1 MTISLEK
8 IDEVIN
14 RTGATY
20 QEARV
25 ALEACDGDVVEAIIF
40 IENKKKE
47 SKKERFSF
55 GNGGE
60 VINVLKDFIKKGNV
74 TRITLEK
81 NNKIIVDIPIIA
93 GAIGALIFTPATVA
107 SILAALIAGCDLKI
121 IKEDGEIIDVKE
133 FTEGKVE
140 KVKEK
145 FAKEDLQEET
155 FEEENFYKEESFD
168 EEVFEEEF
176 LDKMDEEDTEK

>member
-20 QEARV
+20 QEARI
-25 ALEACDGDVVEAIIF
+25 ALESCDGDVVEAIIF
-40 IENKKKE
+40 IENMKKNE
-47 SKKERFSF
+47 SKGKFSF

-60 VINVLKDFIKKGNV
+60 IINVLKDFIKKGNV

-107 SILAALIAGCDLKI
+107 SILAALISGCDLKI
-121 IKEDGEIIDVKE
+121 IKEDGEIIDVKQY
-133 FTEGKVE
+133 TEGKVG
-140 KVKEK
+140 KVREK
-145 FAKEDLQEET
+145 FAKDDIEEDDVN
-155 FEEENFYKEESFD
+155 FEEEA
-168 EEVFEEEF
+168 FEEEF
-176 LDKMDEEDTEK
+176 LDKMEDEDIEK

>member
-25 ALEACDGDVVEAIIF
+25 ALESCDGDVVEAIIF
-40 IENKKKE
+40 IENMKKNE
-47 SKKERFSF
+47 SKGKFSF

-60 VINVLKDFIKKGNV
+60 IINVLKDFIKKGNV

-107 SILAALIAGCDLKI
+107 SILAALISGCDLKI

-133 FTEGKVE
+133 YTEGKVG
-140 KVKEK
+140 KVREK
-145 FAKEDLQEET
+145 FAKEDFEE
-155 FEEENFYKEESFD
+155 ENINEENFYKEESF
-168 EEVFEEEF
+168 EEEAFEEEF
-176 LDKMDEEDTEK
+176 LDKMEDEDIEK